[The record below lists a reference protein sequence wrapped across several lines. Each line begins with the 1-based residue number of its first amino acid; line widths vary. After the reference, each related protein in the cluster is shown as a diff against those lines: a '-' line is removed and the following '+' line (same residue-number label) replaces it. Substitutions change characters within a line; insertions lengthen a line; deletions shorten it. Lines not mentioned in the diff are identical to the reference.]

1 MDNEVSLREYIEA
14 RLRELKRTIDLKYQ
28 TTEKATLLA
37 TYALEKRLES
47 MNEFREAMKDQAQK
61 FLTKNEFDIR
71 HRRMEEEQELVQRG
85 VDPGAQRLIGQGP
98 EVLDEGPL
106 GGAEVGLF
114 DGWGHGYSW
123 RGQPAGKRCRASYFL
138 PFSWRARIA
147 SISSMMPF
155 ISAMA
160 LLKGSEV
167 VMSTPAP
174 LRRSMAGL
182 ELPEESML
190 R

>member
-71 HRRMEEEQELVQRG
+71 HRRMEEDIKMLEETRVTKSEADVCHTSFEKDIKELTKAKDISEGKASSKSVIIAYIIAI
-85 VDPGAQRLIGQGP
+85 VSLIIGI
-98 EVLDEGPL
+98 L
-106 GGAEVGLF
+106 GIFHV
-114 DGWGHGYSW
+114 
-123 RGQPAGKRCRASYFL
+123 
-138 PFSWRARIA
+138 
-147 SISSMMPF
+147 
-155 ISAMA
+155 
-160 LLKGSEV
+160 
-167 VMSTPAP
+167 
-174 LRRSMAGL
+174 
-182 ELPEESML
+182 
-190 R
+190 